1 MKPRLWLG
9 LLLSALA
16 FVSVSFSTGLLVL
29 LLSPERWS
37 AQAQLEVDWN
47 RMPIEASGD
56 ERGAFGKLGKHAMT
70 WSSAEF
76 EDFLVAT
83 TANRRDVA
91 LSASDLRSMLDVDSA
106 ESSDGR
112 RLRVSIGASADDPA
126 TALAL
131 LQIAVQETRS
141 QFNGY
146 RWVEGLGQLWNTSQS
161 YYGENADGLLLLQG
175 LSMALQD
182 PIRVRS
188 DSEAQ
193 RDWLTPLTWSV
204 LAGITLG
211 AAAATLVAFGCFLW
225 SSRRS
230 RSPAAP
236 IQRPELSLSG
246 S

>member
-1 MKPRLWLG
+1 MKTRVWLG
-9 LLLSALA
+9 LVLSAAA
-16 FVSVSFSTGLLVL
+16 FCAVSSASGLLVL
-29 LLSPERWS
+29 LLVPARWS
-37 AQAQLEVDWN
+37 AQANLEVNWN

-70 WSSAEF
+70 WSSTEF
-76 EDFLVAT
+76 EDFLVAR
-83 TANRRDVA
+83 TANRADVA

-126 TALAL
+126 TALRL
-131 LQIAVQETRS
+131 LQISVQETRS
-141 QFNGY
+141 HLNDY
-146 RWVEGLGQLWNTSQS
+146 RWIEGLGQLWNTSQS
-161 YYGENADGLLLLQG
+161 YSGKDVDGLLFLQG

-182 PIRVRS
+182 PIRAQV

-204 LAGITLG
+204 AVGITFGL
-211 AAAATLVAFGCFLW
+211 AAATLVAVGCFLW

-236 IQRPELSLSG
+236 IQRPEFSLSG